1 MSWLCQ
7 LVLDTRQ
14 RFRYLFRRGRL
25 QDELN
30 EELEFHLE
38 MRRRQRAEA
47 GEADTDAQFA
57 ARRQFG
63 NTSVISAVTQEMWRY
78 GTLESLWQDI
88 RYAWRYAL
96 RTPGITAVAVLS
108 LALGIGAN
116 AGIFA
121 LVDRVIL
128 SILPV
133 KDPQQLVLLDDSLAY
148 LRYQEFSDRS
158 QVFNGV
164 AGTAS
169 LANVRLDESD
179 NPESS
184 VSGRLVSGNY
194 FDVLGVRPLLGR
206 ALSPSDDTSAGAH
219 PNVVISYALWQARF
233 HGDPEI
239 VGKTI
244 RLGTGKLS
252 SGWGSGGFEED
263 QPVTPSNRDFVIVGV
278 TQPNFFGETVGERP
292 VFWAPLTMEEHFL
305 PGRHWLTRRTA
316 QWVRVIARL
325 RPGVTLQQ
333 AEAASRVLYRQLVL
347 KDEGPGLTEARR
359 RDIEQQKIS
368 LVEGGKGF
376 SNLREDFAKPLWV
389 LMAMVGAV
397 LLIACANL
405 ANLLLA
411 RGAAR
416 RREIGTRLAL
426 GVDRVRLLRQ
436 LITESLLLSFAG
448 AVLSVPIGTAL
459 THILFSAVSSG
470 NANLEMDLAPDF
482 RVLLFTGVVAI
493 GTTLLFG
500 LVPAIRSTRLDI
512 STVLKETTRSAAV
525 VRHVFAGEKVAVVLQ
540 VALSATLLFG
550 AGLFTQTLYHLKSQ
564 DLGYVPDNLITAN
577 IDPTAAGYKGDD
589 LGRISQRILEEI
601 RRLPGVSK
609 ATYSDN
615 GLFAGKDSGTQVRFE
630 GFKPGSREDA
640 VCRFDQV
647 GPGYFAALGIPILLG
662 RDIADSDTPN
672 APRVAV
678 INQSMAKFYFGDRN
692 PVGQTLYYE
701 GNRVHFTL
709 TIVGVVRDVRDH
721 GLRRDVPRR
730 FYVAY
735 QQPVDGQMGADLE
748 VRTPLA
754 PAVVEKEI
762 RRTIRAISPQMP
774 VDFVRPLSKAIDDSI
789 LTERLIAGLSVFFGG
804 LALLLGC
811 IGLYGI
817 LAYSVARRTPEIGI
831 RIAIGASPADVVRA
845 VVWDAFV
852 LVAIGLAIGV
862 PTALALSRYL
872 QSLLFGLKAMDG
884 WSLCLVVSAM
894 LVMAL
899 VASAIPAGRAARI
912 DPVLAL
918 RAE

>member
-1 MSWLCQ
+1 MSWLYQ
-7 LVLDTRQ
+7 LFLDARQ
-14 RFRYLFRRGRL
+14 RCRYLFQRERL
-25 QDELN
+25 QSELD
-30 EELEFHLE
+30 EELQFHHE
-38 MRRRQRAEA
+38 MRRQQRAEA
-47 GEADTDAQFA
+47 GEAETDAHFA

-63 NTSVISAVTQEMWRY
+63 NTSVISEVTQEMWRY
-78 GTLESLWQDI
+78 GTFDSLWQDI

-121 LVDRVIL
+121 LVDRVVL

-133 KDPQQLVLLDDSLAY
+133 KDPQQLVLLDEVLPY
-148 LRYQEFSDRS
+148 LRYKEFVDRS
-158 QVFNGV
+158 QVFDGV

-194 FDVLGVRPLLGR
+194 FHVLGVQPLLGR
-206 ALSPSDDTSAGAH
+206 VLSASDDTAAGAH
-219 PNVVISYALWQARF
+219 ANVVISYVLWQARF

-244 RLGTGKLS
+244 RLGAGKLS

-278 TQPNFFGETVGERP
+278 MQPNFFGETVGERP

-325 RPGVTLQQ
+325 RPGITLQQ
-333 AEAASRVLYRQLVL
+333 AEAASRVLYRQLLL
-347 KDEGPGLTEARR
+347 KDEGPALTEARR
-359 RDIEQQKIS
+359 RELEQQKIS
-368 LVEGGKGF
+368 LMEGGKGF
-376 SNLREDFAKPLWV
+376 SDLREDFAKPLWV

-426 GVDRVRLLRQ
+426 GVNRARLLRQ

-448 AVLSVPIGTAL
+448 AVLSVPIGTAI
-459 THILFSAVSSG
+459 TRILFNAVSSG
-470 NANLEMDLAPDF
+470 NANLKMDLAPDF
-482 RVLLFTGVVAI
+482 RVLLFTGAVAI

-512 STVLKETTRSAAV
+512 STVLKETTRSAAGGPS
-525 VRHVFAGEKVAVVLQ
+525 RFAGEKVAVVLQ
-540 VALSATLLFG
+540 VALSAALLFG

-564 DLGYVPDNLITAN
+564 DLGYVPDKLITAN

-589 LGRISQRILEEI
+589 LGKISQQILEEI

-615 GLFAGKDSGTQVRFE
+615 GLFAGKDSGTRVRFE
-630 GFKPGSREDA
+630 GFKPGSREDS
-640 VCRFDQV
+640 VCHFDQV
-647 GPGYFAALGIPILLG
+647 GPGYFSTLGIPILLG
-662 RDIADSDTPN
+662 RDIADTDTPN

-678 INQSMAKFYFGDRN
+678 INQSMAKFYFGDRS
-692 PVGQTLYYE
+692 PIGQTMYYE
-701 GNRVHFTL
+701 GSRLNFAL

-735 QQPVDGQMGADLE
+735 QQPVDGQMGADFE
-748 VRTPLA
+748 IRTPLA
-754 PAVVEKEI
+754 PVIVEKEI

-831 RIAIGASPADVVRA
+831 RIAVGAGPGDVVRA

-852 LVAIGLAIGV
+852 LVAIGLAIGI

-872 QSLLFGLKAMDG
+872 QSLLFGLKPMDA
-884 WSLCLVVSAM
+884 WSLGLVIAAM
-894 LVMAL
+894 LAMAL
-899 VASAIPAGRAARI
+899 IASAIPASRAARI

-918 RAE
+918 RAD